1 MLSARHQHTLQR
13 RFLEALY
20 DLSIAWFAFS
30 ITSSPELKSA
40 LGCWCGNQHSTLWA
54 GRDPGSASSH
64 PKPKGS
70 PWSLD
75 LSAKPWEESTWFT
88 YTSPTSVASLQ
99 TWSPWLARTSYCV
112 GVQGDM
118 SFSSCQQRHAWI
130 LPQRAP
136 KLFTNNYPGEQM
148 FHSLYR
154 FLDIF
159 EFPIVPREVA
169 PGL

>member
-1 MLSARHQHTLQR
+1 MAINILHCELEGTQVVQVLTLNTKALPDPSVFLPIHGKSLPDSRTQHK
-13 RFLEALY
+13 
-20 DLSIAWFAFS
+20 SNFS
-30 ITSSPELKSA
+30 
-40 LGCWCGNQHSTLWA
+40 G
-54 GRDPGSASSH
+54 
-64 PKPKGS
+64 
-70 PWSLD
+70 
-75 LSAKPWEESTWFT
+75 
-88 YTSPTSVASLQ
+88 SLQ
-99 TWSPWLARTSYCV
+99 TWSPRLARTSCCV

-159 EFPIVPREVA
+159 EFPIVPREVT

>member
-1 MLSARHQHTLQR
+1 MWQPTFDVVSWKRPRWCKLSPQTQR
-13 RFLEALY
+13 
-20 DLSIAWFAFS
+20 LSLIPQSFCQTMGRVYL
-30 ITSSPELKSA
+30 IHV
-40 LGCWCGNQHSTLWA
+40 HS
-54 GRDPGSASSH
+54 
-64 PKPKGS
+64 
-70 PWSLD
+70 
-75 LSAKPWEESTWFT
+75 
-88 YTSPTSVASLQ
+88 TSPTSVASLQ
-99 TWSPWLARTSYCV
+99 TWSPWLARTSCCV

-159 EFPIVPREVA
+159 EFPIVPREVT
-169 PGL
+169 PEL